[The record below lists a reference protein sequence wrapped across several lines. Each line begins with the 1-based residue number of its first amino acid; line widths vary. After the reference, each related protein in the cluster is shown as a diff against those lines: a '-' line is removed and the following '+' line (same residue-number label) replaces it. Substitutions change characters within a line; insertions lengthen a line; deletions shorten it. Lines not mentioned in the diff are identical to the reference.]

1 VSPFFLLTGASSS
14 TVTSGWLFAQLGWCG
29 LLLTRYLVSPFTMVL
44 YGVKVYVM
52 GVCRRHVWAVEV
64 VEGEGERQEGET
76 ALTNTKII
84 KQNIKAWEAQNHKKH
99 ARTTPSH
106 LSSLVEHNLLH
117 L

>member
-1 VSPFFLLTGASSS
+1 MSPFFLLTGASSS

-64 VEGEGERQEGET
+64 IDEGEGQVEGGRNGFDEY
-76 ALTNTKII
+76 
-84 KQNIKAWEAQNHKKH
+84 QDYKAKFKGTGSPKLQ
-99 ARTTPSH
+99 
-106 LSSLVEHNLLH
+106 
-117 L
+117 